1 LSRQS
6 RDLSTLIEE
15 IRQYIPLQLS
25 WEIENEWITAHLNI
39 YFYAENDIGV
49 YYTYYTGSF
58 IPQHITSESKPTLEE
73 ALQSM
78 RNLLIRTERMP
89 DGYPKQS
96 QEHNRK

>member
-1 LSRQS
+1 MKKS

-25 WEIENEWITAHLNI
+25 WKVEEEWITAHLNI

-58 IPQHITSESKPTLEE
+58 IPQHITSESKATLEE
-73 ALQSM
+73 ALQNM
-78 RNLLIRTERMP
+78 RNLLIRTERIA
-89 DGYPKQS
+89 DGYPLQS
-96 QEHNRK
+96 QELNRK